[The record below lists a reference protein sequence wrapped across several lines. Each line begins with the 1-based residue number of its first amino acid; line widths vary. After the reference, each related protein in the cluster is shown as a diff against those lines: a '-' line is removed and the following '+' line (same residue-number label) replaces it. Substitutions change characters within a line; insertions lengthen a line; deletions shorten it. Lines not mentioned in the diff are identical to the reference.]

1 MDDHLNTL
9 RSTNWELLNYF
20 RSAYVT
26 QSEQLQGLKSE
37 LFELDVKL
45 EELEKTKNLY
55 SFQSDSRRNIFSPFS
70 SSASE
75 QGKNQV
81 LQTQLEELKSV
92 RASLVQR
99 IEQQEIS
106 LKSIREHIQ
115 SLEAANQCL
124 AEIYQTLP
132 QEEESTEELSTPE
145 TDASDQPEQEDDPV
159 LHAYRILQFEQYDR
173 SQIAERIHTSLQQ
186 GIEGDQN
193 KLEVLKWL
201 IQSDPTRARVTIQ
214 ELQDS
219 NARLLQASNALIQ
232 ELEQTSTVVKP
243 VWMAI
248 EDCIQQYRTRHP
260 ECTIDASVDCSDYEL
275 KILPIITQTL
285 LQLIEEI
292 LNNAF
297 FYSNANKLLIKVYI
311 NSRMI
316 DVYINDNGAGI
327 PADYLTA
334 SSWHSGLHRLHEIV
348 YLLGGKVQIDGDI
361 ISGTNVRFSFPICLD
376 NPDTKPER
384 TIENHER
391 TIS

>member
-70 SSASE
+70 AGASE

-124 AEIYQTLP
+124 AELSQTLP

-145 TDASDQPEQEDDPV
+145 TDVPDQPEQEDDPV

-186 GIEGDQN
+186 GIEGDRN

-232 ELEQTSTVVKP
+232 ELDQASTVVKP

-248 EDCIQQYRTRHP
+248 EDCIRQYRTRHP

-316 DVYINDNGAGI
+316 DVYMNDNGVGI

-334 SSWHSGLHRLHEIV
+334 GSWHSGLHRLHEIV

>member
-70 SSASE
+70 AGASE

-145 TDASDQPEQEDDPV
+145 TDASDQSEQEDDPV